1 MLGDVNGD
9 GAVNVLDVTTLVSY
23 VLNEPL
29 ESFVEAAADV
39 NGDGNI
45 NSLDIT
51 AIVSLILNQE

>member
-1 MLGDVNGD
+1 MPTRPNQD
-9 GAVNVLDVTTLVSY
+9 GRVSY

-29 ESFVEAAADV
+29 ETFVEAAADV